1 MMISVSGRRGECSP
15 KPEDGALRPIIYQPS
30 AASCLSL
37 GVAIVSGKIH

>member
-1 MMISVSGRRGECSP
+1 MMISGNGRRSECP
-15 KPEDGALRPIIYQPS
+15 PNPEEGARRPIIYQPS